1 MKFVLETVII
11 FTEKEIKMS
20 IKGKIGLF
28 TDTQPLDLMLKNILK
43 SESLEI
49 QAFNSSKV
57 TEPSA
62 LANMDIDIL
71 FLKTSLKNINGLEF
85 CAGLREIESL
95 VNLKVIFLSTD
106 RDIAAKAITYRADYF
121 LSIPFQPHHVLETL
135 SKAAK
140 RNPRVLYVDDS
151 QIFHQK
157 NVPELE
163 KTGYDVFQAF
173 DGQEA
178 WELLQETD
186 VDLVVTD
193 VEMPRMTGFEL
204 CATIKGSESHQDL
217 PVIITTTLDNEESVQ
232 KGFDSGVN
240 EYLTKPF
247 LISELISRIEKH
259 TNTAS
264 SFRSDKILVIDDSE
278 IIRKSVDQALRSSG
292 FIPDMARN
300 GRVALSKLRNQVY
313 HLIITDYEMS
323 PIDGY
328 QLTLQIRSDPK
339 LQDIPI
345 IMMSSHVMRSDE
357 VRVRSAGIQAYIGKP
372 FKADRLLV
380 EVERLLAEYRLKRE
394 RAAMR
399 HYMTDE
405 ALENIFTSIDQ
416 TTRKTLPTQDSF
428 RTVLFTDIE
437 KFTPLCENMS
447 SHEVVELLNSYFD
460 VMVEILIENG
470 AAIDKFIGD
479 AIMALFSERETGALK
494 AVYAGLAMIDN
505 LYRVREATGVNLHMR
520 IGINSG
526 HVIIGD
532 IGSEL
537 YRRDFTVIGDNVN
550 TAQRLESNAG
560 RDGVLISSSTYE
572 LVKDFVEAEKKELT
586 LKGKKDTF
594 VAWQV
599 SSLNAKGLKK
609 LPDAVVKAAEKF

>member
-1 MKFVLETVII
+1 M
-11 FTEKEIKMS
+11 
-20 IKGKIGLF
+20 KGKIGLL
-28 TDTQPLDLMLKNILK
+28 TDTQPLDLMLKNILA
-43 SESLEI
+43 SETLSVSV
-49 QAFNSSKV
+49 FNSAKI
-57 TEPSA
+57 
-62 LANMDIDIL
+62 ANPKELVEEKLDIL

-85 CAGLREIESL
+85 CSSIREIPELST
-95 VNLKVIFLSTD
+95 LKIIFLSTD
-106 RDIAAKAITYRADYF
+106 RDIAEKAITYRADYF
-121 LSIPFQPHHVLETL
+121 INIPFQSHNVRETL
-135 SKAAK
+135 SKAMK
-140 RNPRVLYVDDS
+140 RSPRVLYVDDS

-157 NVPELE
+157 NVPELV
-163 KTGYDVFQAF
+163 KSGYEVFEAF
-173 DGQEA
+173 DGKEA
-178 WELLQETD
+178 WDFLQQND

-193 VEMPRMTGFEL
+193 VEMPNMNGFEL
-204 CATIKGSESHQDL
+204 CEAIKTNDELMKL

-232 KGFDSGVN
+232 KGFKAGVN

-247 LISELISRIEKH
+247 LISELISRIDRYTSQKQ
-259 TNTAS
+259 AI
-264 SFRSDKILVIDDSE
+264 RSDKILVIDDSE
-278 IIRKSVDQALRSSG
+278 MIRKSIDQALRGNG
-292 FIPDMARN
+292 FVPDMARN
-300 GRVALSKLRNQVY
+300 GRIALSKLRNQNY
-313 HLIITDYEMS
+313 HLIITDYEMA

-339 LQDIPI
+339 LQEIPI
-345 IMMSSHVMRSDE
+345 IMVSSHVMQSDE

-380 EVERLLAEYRLKRE
+380 EVERLLAEFRLKRE

-405 ALENIFTSIDQ
+405 ALENIVNSLDSGSRI
-416 TTRKTLPTQDSF
+416 TLPAEDSF

-447 SHEVVELLNSYFD
+447 SHEVVDLLNNYFD

-479 AIMALFSERETGALK
+479 AIMALFTDRELGALK
-494 AVYAGLAMIDN
+494 AVHAGLTMIQN
-505 LYRVREATGVNLHMR
+505 LDRVRKASGVDVHMR

-560 RDGVLISSSTYE
+560 RDGVLISDSTYE
-572 LVKDFVEAEKKELT
+572 LVKDFVVAEKRELT
-586 LKGKKDTF
+586 LKGKRDKF
-594 VAWQV
+594 IAWHV
-599 SSLNAKGLKK
+599 DSLNAKGKK
-609 LPDAVVKAAEKF
+609 KIPEAVVKAAAKH

>member
-1 MKFVLETVII
+1 M
-11 FTEKEIKMS
+11 
-20 IKGKIGLF
+20 KGKIGLL
-28 TDTQPLDLMLKNILK
+28 TDTQPLDLMLKNILA
-43 SESLEI
+43 SETLTVSV
-49 QAFNSSKV
+49 FNSAKIASPKD
-57 TEPSA
+57 
-62 LANMDIDIL
+62 LADKNLDIL

-85 CAGLREIESL
+85 CSSIREIPELSK
-95 VNLKVIFLSTD
+95 LKIIFLSTD
-106 RDIAAKAITYRADYF
+106 RDIAEKAITYRADYF
-121 LSIPFQPHHVLETL
+121 INIPFQSHNVRETL
-135 SKAAK
+135 SKAMK
-140 RNPRVLYVDDS
+140 RSPRVLYVDDS

-157 NVPELE
+157 NVPELV
-163 KTGYDVFQAF
+163 KSGYEVFEAF
-173 DGQEA
+173 DGKEA
-178 WELLQETD
+178 WDFLQQND

-193 VEMPRMTGFEL
+193 VEMPNMNGFEL
-204 CATIKGSESHQDL
+204 CEAIKTNDDLMKL

-232 KGFDSGVN
+232 KGFKAGVN

-247 LISELISRIEKH
+247 LISELISRIDRYTSQKQ
-259 TNTAS
+259 AI
-264 SFRSDKILVIDDSE
+264 RSDKILVIDDSE
-278 IIRKSVDQALRSSG
+278 MIRKSIDQALRG
-292 FIPDMARN
+292 NDFVPDMARN
-300 GRVALSKLRNQVY
+300 GRIALSKLRNQNY
-313 HLIITDYEMS
+313 HLIITDYEMA

-339 LQDIPI
+339 LQEIPI
-345 IMMSSHVMRSDE
+345 IMVSSHVMQSDE

-380 EVERLLAEYRLKRE
+380 EVERLLAEFRLKRE

-405 ALENIFTSIDQ
+405 ALENIVNSLDSGSRI
-416 TTRKTLPTQDSF
+416 TLPAEDSF

-447 SHEVVELLNSYFD
+447 SHEVVDLLNNYFD

-479 AIMALFSERETGALK
+479 AIMALFTDRELGALK
-494 AVYAGLAMIDN
+494 AVHAGLTMIQN
-505 LYRVREATGVNLHMR
+505 LDRVRKASGVDVHMR

-560 RDGVLISSSTYE
+560 RDGVLISDSTYE
-572 LVKDFVEAEKKELT
+572 LIKDFIVAEKRELT
-586 LKGKKDTF
+586 LKGKRDKF
-594 VAWQV
+594 IAWQV
-599 SSLNAKGLKK
+599 DSLNAKGKQK
-609 LPDAVVKAAEKF
+609 IPEAVAKAAAKH